1 VDSFFENKLENINSK
16 NYTKG
21 VPPQNYFYKIMG
33 PYKEFWK
40 KKTSRNP
47 IHWIFNPCAFT

>member
-47 IHWIFNPCAFT
+47 FHWIFNQCAFT